1 MKAKSVL
8 GFVIGMVVAILFFML
23 FSVISYYMGFN
34 EGQEQ
39 YGDLAKMVQEAKTD
53 SDELVAAVSSDTGET
68 IQLFPEYKALYELN
82 DDFIGWVDI
91 EGAQISFPVLYK
103 PIRQEGTDYYQTRN
117 FYRDNSNQGAIYA
130 NEYCD
135 PENSHNVTIFGHGMG
150 DGTMYAK
157 LLNYKEEGFYLAYPN
172 LQFDALN
179 ERRTYAIV
187 AVFSSNSAS
196 DFHYQDF
203 IDAQT
208 PAEFDGFIEQCKKLD
223 LYNTGITAAYG
234 DKLITLSV
242 SDSSAGDAGRLV
254 IVAKQIT
261 E

>member
-1 MKAKSVL
+1 MRAKSVL
-8 GFVIGMVVAILFFML
+8 GFVIGMVAAILFFML

-39 YGDLAKMVQEAKTD
+39 YDDLAKMVREAKTG
-53 SDELVAAVSSDTGET
+53 SDELVEAVSTDTGET
-68 IQLFPEYKALYELN
+68 VQVFPEYKALYELN

-91 EGAQISFPVLYK
+91 EGADISFPVLYK

-130 NEYCD
+130 NEYCE
-135 PENSHNVTIFGHGMG
+135 PEVSDNVTIFGHGMA

-157 LLNYKEEGFYLAYPN
+157 LLSYKEENFFLAHPY
-172 LQFDALN
+172 LQFDSLN

-187 AVFSSNSAS
+187 AVFSSNADSE
-196 DFHYQDF
+196 FRYQDF
-203 IDAQT
+203 IDAADA
-208 PAEFDGFIEQCKKLD
+208 AEFDAFIDRCKQLD
-223 LYNTGITAAYG
+223 LYDTGITAEHG

-242 SDSSAGDAGRLV
+242 SDSDAGRLV
-254 IVAKQIT
+254 IVAKRIT